1 MAKVAIHA
9 GGAKAEREGH
19 NPRDCD
25 GSGQQHPGNAHGP
38 RQLRRARTEAD
49 GTGQLQRPCDRY
61 GERQRRFLWTE
72 RELWLENL
80 MEEQERAKEKGSGE
94 DRTALLRLPGEMAKL
109 HQDPMLFSNDIFFIE
124 PKLLS
129 QASDSSQ
136 DLCPSPFSGPQLLSC
151 FEYSCQVPYLHPQL
165 VSWAAISFCPC
176 FV

>member
-124 PKLLS
+124 PKVELINLR
-129 QASDSSQ
+129 AIDAPFTYI
-136 DLCPSPFSGPQLLSC
+136 PSTANMGFC
-151 FEYSCQVPYLHPQL
+151 FKFAPEEGIVAPGDRGL
-165 VSWAAISFCPC
+165 
-176 FV
+176 